1 MRKKYNRK
9 WMKAYMQR
17 NLKNIYH
24 PQPLGLGCTLK
35 ELYEYAREKG
45 IEVKDV
51 GPEGIQEIIARR
63 EGNPNTIAEENTE
76 DNTEQ

>member
-24 PQPLGLGCTLK
+24 PQPLGLGYTLK
-35 ELYEYAREKG
+35 ELYEYAREK
-45 IEVKDV
+45 
-51 GPEGIQEIIARR
+51 RH
-63 EGNPNTIAEENTE
+63 
-76 DNTEQ
+76 

>member
-1 MRKKYNRK
+1 
-9 WMKAYMQR
+9 MKAYMQR

-35 ELYEYAREKG
+35 ELYEYACEKG

-63 EGNPNTIAEENTE
+63 EGKPSTTKKENTK
-76 DNTEQ
+76 DNAEQ